1 MKLAVFSVLTL
12 GMAWGLAALGS
23 ADAGAGSDA
32 RTPVLVELF
41 TSEGCSSCPPAD
53 ALLATLASSQPV
65 AGALVIPLSEHVDYW
80 NHLGW
85 ADPDSSKRFSER
97 QNAYAAFFRNAGVYT
112 PQAVVDGRAELVGSD
127 RSALQRAIATAAR
140 EAKLQVGVA
149 RGGTTSSLRVRVD
162 PSTSVPEARGAQVL
176 LAIVEGGLESS
187 VSRGENSGKRLSHTA
202 VVRRLEVI
210 GLVPDAG
217 AFEKEIPV
225 TLDPTWKPGN
235 LSAVAFVQERPSGK
249 VLGAARGAL

>member
-1 MKLAVFSVLTL
+1 MKFALFSVLTL
-12 GMAWGLAALGS
+12 GAAWALAA
-23 ADAGAGSDA
+23 ADRAGAATSPDT

-53 ALLATLASSQPV
+53 ALLADIAKSQPV
-65 AGALVIPLSEHVDYW
+65 PGALVIPLSEHVDYW

-85 ADPDSSKRFSER
+85 ADPYSSKLLSDR
-97 QNAYAAFFRNAGVYT
+97 QGAYAAVFPNSGLYT

-127 RSALQRAIATAAR
+127 QRGLERAIASAAR
-140 EAKLQVGVA
+140 EPKLRVAVA
-149 RGGTTSSLRVRVD
+149 RGGASSSLRVRVE
-162 PSTSVPEARGAQVL
+162 PSPSAPKATGAQVL
-176 LAIVEGGLESS
+176 LAIVESDLQSQ

-210 GLVPDAG
+210 GLVPDGG

-225 TLDPTWKPGN
+225 VLDPSWKAGN
-235 LSAVAFVQERPSGK
+235 LGAVAFVQERPSGK
-249 VLGAARGAL
+249 ILGAARGAL